1 MGERGAK
8 RIPPEV
14 WTALARTPVFMRLA
28 ADAVI
33 ALERGGYHGDT
44 SAIEVLLRDVRAS
57 FLAMADRLGEVAA
70 DDASWRP
77 AVADLDK
84 AGGGARVE
92 PTLRELTDFV
102 EAHRTDPATSRYIVA
117 VVWGLGWLAYLA
129 HIRMTAEVALGEVVG
144 NKP

>member
-1 MGERGAK
+1 FASLFGRADRAEVDAARDEVLDVRRRADEALAAFMGERGAK
-8 RIPPEV
+8 RTAPEG

-92 PTLRELTDFV
+92 PT
-102 EAHRTDPATSRYIVA
+102 
-117 VVWGLGWLAYLA
+117 
-129 HIRMTAEVALGEVVG
+129 
-144 NKP
+144 